1 MEKFMGFCKGGRV
14 RFVAAAGAAA
24 ALCFIVLCVAGMRS
38 YAAVDHAESSG
49 CTSVAGNAAGVS
61 TGIFTRVSAGVSA
74 DADST
79 QVVVSPDPLSDDDLQ
94 IVLSVGELPESMC
107 ISWKGEADG
116 PGYIKIAGSRKGL
129 RKVKAVKASSEKT
142 LEGSY
147 YRYSVQ
153 FDGLEPGEKYY
164 YVIGSFEEDDTTRR
178 DTDGNGQS
186 AGVSGSGADESGRAH
201 NRTYINGRSGR
212 AGADDSDGGQM
223 RWVKVGSVR
232 SFRMPKVSDSTQF
245 LYLGDVQ
252 FDVSPEEY
260 AQWGEMTAGIFAENP
275 GLQFAVLGGDMVN
288 IPSESE
294 QWNGF
299 LRNCSVFS
307 RFPLMT
313 VSGNHEGVSSNR
325 TYKKMFAVPDNGP
338 ASGQGDGAGTVA
350 SAQLEQQLAEELR
363 GDFYYFDQGS
373 CRFIMTDSSFLT
385 DERIERLGTRGWQL
399 CEKKIEKWLAET
411 LEESPKPWNI
421 VVTHHPPYG
430 LHDRDTVSPQL
441 RELWVPVLETHGADL
456 VLCGHQH
463 MYMRTE
469 PIGGIVYVM
478 GNSGNMKSAVYE
490 NMDTLPDYCMVV
502 SGDGPNYQIID
513 AGRRKL
519 QLTSYDADGLI
530 IDRFTIRKSLWEVIA
545 GLFR

>member
-1 MEKFMGFCKGGRV
+1 MCTGAVIALCFSMLCVTGEKAYSWSFQESCSSSGIAAAASCEQIIS
-14 RFVAAAGAAA
+14 AAAG
-24 ALCFIVLCVAGMRS
+24 
-38 YAAVDHAESSG
+38 
-49 CTSVAGNAAGVS
+49 
-61 TGIFTRVSAGVSA
+61 
-74 DADST
+74 ST
-79 QVVVSPDPLSDDDLQ
+79 QIVVSPDPLTDDDLQ
-94 IVLSVGELPESMC
+94 IVLSMGELPESIC

-129 RKVKAVKASSEKT
+129 KTVKAVKASSEKT
-142 LEGSY
+142 LKGSY
-147 YRYSVQ
+147 YRYRVR
-153 FDGLEPGEKYY
+153 FDGLEPGERYY
-164 YVIGSFEEDDTTRR
+164 YEIGSFEGGDDIQ
-178 DTDGNGQS
+178 GG
-186 AGVSGSGADESGRAH
+186 SGSS
-201 NRTYINGRSGR
+201 
-212 AGADDSDGGQM
+212 GGQG
-223 RWVKVGSVR
+223 RWVKAGRVR
-232 SFRMPKVSDSTQF
+232 SFRMPKVSDLTQF

-260 AQWGEMTAGIFAENP
+260 VQWGEMTAWIFNENP

-288 IPSESE
+288 IPGEYE

-307 RFPLMT
+307 RVPLMT
-313 VSGNHEGVSSNR
+313 VSGNHEGAGSNR

-338 ASGQGDGAGTVA
+338 
-350 SAQLEQQLAEELR
+350 LAEELR

-385 DERIERLGTRGWQL
+385 DERIERLGTRSWQL
-399 CEKKIEKWLAET
+399 CEKKIEEWIART
-411 LEESPKPWNI
+411 LEQSPKPWNI

-430 LHDRDTVSPQL
+430 MHDRDTVSPQL
-441 RELWVPVLETHGADL
+441 RELWVPVMEAHGADL

-469 PIGGIVYVM
+469 AIGGIVYVM

-490 NMDTLPDYCMVV
+490 KMDTLPDYCMAL
-502 SGDGPNYQIID
+502 SGNGPNYQIID

-545 GLFR
+545 GIFR